1 MATNSNQP
9 TVYPIFTVRWL
20 AVHTLGVPGVFFIGA
35 IAAMQFTQRQNEG
48 SSYKKLLRKLVME
61 KSPNPNSQGV
71 ELNRTSLYLG
81 LLMIFTLGIL
91 FSSYFFN
98 QILIIGQLQGWPFII
113 LSANQSNV
121 VSRSFGDDQMLN
133 NGRIPLWMIA
143 TVAGTGVLLVVG
155 LFFYGAYAGI
165 GSSM

>member
-1 MATNSNQP
+1 
-9 TVYPIFTVRWL
+9 
-20 AVHTLGVPGVFFIGA
+20 
-35 IAAMQFTQRQNEG
+35 
-48 SSYKKLLRKLVME
+48 
-61 KSPNPNSQGV
+61 
-71 ELNRTSLYLG
+71 
-81 LLMIFTLGIL
+81 
-91 FSSYFFN
+91 
-98 QILIIGQLQGWPFII
+98 LIIGQLQGWPFVI